1 MPWTRGICAVM
12 ATAAGTS
19 ACGIGRMLTTMLPE
33 NTPAGAQ
40 EMFVLYI
47 GTFTP
52 SSIWRTGTPA
62 SSSALSNEKLQ
73 PIKKLTSSR
82 LGSSKNADTSVY
94 SPVITPFS

>member
-1 MPWTRGICAVM
+1 
-12 ATAAGTS
+12 
-19 ACGIGRMLTTMLPE
+19 MLTTMLPE

-73 PIKKLTSSR
+73 PIKKLTSS
-82 LGSSKNADTSVY
+82 
-94 SPVITPFS
+94 